1 MTSNTLEHRCYQP
14 KTLLYQRP
22 LLLLHGAWHG
32 AWCWDN
38 AAHDFAERGFAVHT
52 LSLRGHGRSSM
63 PRYFNTVGLNHYI
76 DDLLALV
83 ATLKPA
89 PIVVGHSL
97 GGYIL
102 QHAVMQH
109 PLPAA
114 ILLASMP
121 QTGPLGFTLR
131 TMRTQPSVLLRA
143 FATADGYGFVRTPAL
158 AKYLFLRD
166 NASAAQTQAIHSQLG
181 SESLRVLL
189 DALMHKP
196 KPSQIK
202 TPIMVI
208 AAERD
213 RVFTL
218 AEQRSLANA
227 YQAPLIIVPQA
238 AHDLMFDPAWPLV
251 ADAIEGWASRHQ
263 TSLFDQPTP

>member
-1 MTSNTLEHRCYQP
+1 MSSNTLEHRCYEPQR
-14 KTLLYQRP
+14 LLYQRP

-32 AWCWDN
+32 AWCWQHT
-38 AAHDFAERGFAVHT
+38 AHDFAERGFVVHT
-52 LSLRGHGRSSM
+52 LSLRGHGHSSM
-63 PRYFNTVGLNHYI
+63 PRYFNMVGLNHYL

-83 ATLKPA
+83 ETLNPA

-102 QHAVMQH
+102 QHAAMQR

-114 ILLASMP
+114 VLLASMP
-121 QTGPLGFTLR
+121 HTGPLGFALR
-131 TMRTQPSVLLRA
+131 SLRRQPYVALRA
-143 FATADGYGFVRTPAL
+143 LATANADSFMRTPAL
-158 AKYLFLRD
+158 VKYLFLRD
-166 NASAAQTQAIHSQLG
+166 NASAAQTHAIHSQLG
-181 SESLRVLL
+181 SESLRALL
-189 DALMHKP
+189 DALIHKP
-196 KPSQIK
+196 NPSQIK

-213 RVFTL
+213 RVFSL

-263 TSLFDQPTP
+263 T

>member
-1 MTSNTLEHRCYQP
+1 MSNNRLEYWQYLP
-14 KTLLYQRP
+14 KKPLYQRP
-22 LLLLHGAWHG
+22 LVLLHGAWHG
-32 AWCWDN
+32 AWCWQN

-52 LSLRGHGRSSM
+52 LSLRGHGGSSI
-63 PRYFNTVGLNHYI
+63 PRLFNLVGLQHYI

-83 ATLKPA
+83 DSLQPA
-89 PIVVGHSL
+89 PIVVAHSL
-97 GGYIL
+97 GGYVL
-102 QHAVMQH
+102 QHALLQRQ
-109 PLPAA
+109 LPAA
-114 ILLASMP
+114 VLLASMP

-131 TMRTQPSVLLRA
+131 TIRNQPSVALRTLL
-143 FATADGYGFVRTPAL
+143 TADGFSFVRTPAL
-158 AKYLFLRD
+158 AKALFLRD
-166 NASAAQTQAIHSQLG
+166 NASATQAQALHSQLS
-181 SESLRVLL
+181 SESVKVLL

-196 KPSQIK
+196 EPSKIK

-213 RVFTL
+213 RAFTL

-227 YQAPLIIVPQA
+227 YQAPLIVVPQA

-263 TSLFDQPTP
+263 K